1 MSREIHIQYHF
12 INFDNYRLEKAI
24 IHENNGETKFMTPT
38 NARKR
43 NLTYASPMFLDVIVN
58 TIVKNTKENKVLTII
73 LTRFYKISFGN
84 IPIMVK
90 SESCIL
96 KTDETNINHSEEC
109 KYDGGGYFII
119 NGSEKVIVSQER
131 TCANK
136 VFCFKKKTC

>member
-1 MSREIHIQYHF
+1 
-12 INFDNYRLEKAI
+12 
-24 IHENNGETKFMTPT
+24 MTPT

-58 TIVKNTKENKVLTII
+58 TIVKNIKENKVLSNNIITI
-73 LTRFYKISFGN
+73 YKISFGN

-90 SESCIL
+90 SNSCIL
-96 KTDETNINHSEEC
+96 KTDETNINQNDEC

-136 VFCFKKKTC
+136 VFCLKKNMLNTRIL